1 VFEEKIVVTN
11 DDDVTLEVLKQ
22 DAHFKTATFKETIDN
37 YEILALN
44 KEQILTLE
52 YMQGL
57 HTIPLIS
64 DEQLNKAVDGKTDK
78 MTPDDLNSII
88 ELIVSKDSENV
99 SLGIKLF
106 TQFNLS
112 AMPLFTRLFL
122 MMFNGIIATTRAN
135 TSVVYKNLVTLYP
148 PQYLSDNMINRLFEA
163 LPIADDEEKAL
174 VTILLT
180 RYVAPNLEKYVDD
193 RNKLLKHVGLKYEY
207 KIVDA

>member
-1 VFEEKIVVTN
+1 MFEEKIVVTN
-11 DDDVTLEVLKQ
+11 DDEVTLEVLKQ
-22 DAHFKTATFKETIDN
+22 DASFKTATFKETIDN

-64 DEQLNKAVDGKTDK
+64 DEQLNKAVDSKTDK

-88 ELIVSKDSENV
+88 ELIVSRDSENI

-122 MMFNGIIATTRAN
+122 TMFNGIIANTRAS

-148 PQYLSDNMINRLFEA
+148 PQYLSDNIINRLFEA
-163 LPIADDEEKAL
+163 LPVADDEEKAL

-180 RYVAPNLEKYVDD
+180 RYVAPSLEKYIDD
-193 RNKLLKHVGLKYEY
+193 RNKLLKYVGLKYEY

>member
-1 VFEEKIVVTN
+1 
-11 DDDVTLEVLKQ
+11 
-22 DAHFKTATFKETIDN
+22 
-37 YEILALN
+37 
-44 KEQILTLE
+44 
-52 YMQGL
+52 
-57 HTIPLIS
+57 
-64 DEQLNKAVDGKTDK
+64 

-122 MMFNGIIATTRAN
+122 MMFNGIIATTRAI

-148 PQYLSDNMINRLFEA
+148 PQYLSDNTIIRLFEA
-163 LPIADDEEKAL
+163 LPIVDNEEKAL

-193 RNKLLKHVGLKYEY
+193 RNKLLKYVGLKYEY

>member
-1 VFEEKIVVTN
+1 MFEEGIVVTN
-11 DDDVTLEVLKQ
+11 DDAVTLEVLKQ
-22 DAHFKTATFKETIDN
+22 DARFKTATFKETIDN

-57 HTIPLIS
+57 HTTPLIS

-99 SLGIKLF
+99 GLGIKLF

-122 MMFNGIIATTRAN
+122 MMFNGIIATTRAS

-148 PQYLSDNMINRLFEA
+148 PQYLSDNTIIRLFEA

-174 VTILLT
+174 VTILLK
-180 RYVAPNLEKYVDD
+180 RYIAPNLEKYVDD